1 MFLWPPAVPAPTVT
15 QVKVDGSKVI
25 CDIEETFTSII
36 TVSFV
41 FPYARTVVDI
51 AENKKATEITKT
63 TIKNN
68 IFSNIRLTFCFFWYI
83 AVI

>member
-15 QVKVDGSKVI
+15 QVKVDGNSAI

-41 FPYARTVVDI
+41 DPYARTGIKFNWVKSNT
-51 AENKKATEITKT
+51 ENKII
-63 TIKNN
+63 IK
-68 IFSNIRLTFCFFWYI
+68 IILI
-83 AVI
+83 AVRIIFFYTI